1 MKFKKTEMNW
11 NEQKSKKND
20 KSNVMKRIGYKIKN
34 VSKRIKMY

>member
-20 KSNVMKRIGYKIKN
+20 KSNVMKRIGYWNLKHNNKQL
-34 VSKRIKMY
+34 K